1 MAHFSCGTYY
11 GRIGENVR
19 RIRMEKG
26 LTQERLA
33 EKTELSLTAIQKVEA
48 GQGGIR
54 LETLIRIAAALGIS
68 LDILMDIGVKGEQY
82 GIWQEEVCLLFQDKT
97 ASEVKFAVAVMDS
110 IFRYKDEF
118 LD

>member
-1 MAHFSCGTYY
+1 MEHFSCGTYY
-11 GRIGENVR
+11 DRIGGNVR

-33 EKTELSLTAIQKVEA
+33 EKTELSLTVIQKVET
-48 GQGGIR
+48 GQSGSR
-54 LETLIRIAAALGIS
+54 LETLIRIALALGVS
-68 LDILMDIGVKGEQY
+68 LDILTDMKESDKQY
-82 GIWQEEVCLLFQDKT
+82 SDWQKEIYLLIRDKT
-97 ASEVKFAVAVMDS
+97 AGEVKFAIAVVDS

>member
-1 MAHFSCGTYY
+1 
-11 GRIGENVR
+11 
-19 RIRMEKG
+19 MEKG

-33 EKTELSLTAIQKVEA
+33 EKTELSLTVIQKVEA
-48 GQGGIR
+48 GHSGIR
-54 LETLIRIAAALGIS
+54 LETLIRIAAVFGVS
-68 LDILMDIGVKGEQY
+68 LDILVDTGVKSERCEAR
-82 GIWQEEVCLLFQDKT
+82 QEKVCLLFQDKT